1 METMQAEYW
10 KQNYVM
16 SNTVSCD
23 RTDGEIP
30 AGIFMSLWY
39 LTPNSCNCRC
49 IRVLQPDA
57 HKHALLYDAACASAV
72 CPRPAIPGSPA

>member
-23 RTDGEIP
+23 RTDGEIS
-30 AGIFMSLWY
+30 AGIFSVHENL
-39 LTPNSCNCRC
+39 LRS
-49 IRVLQPDA
+49 IRTKCTDRTNRTKRFGVIV
-57 HKHALLYDAACASAV
+57 S
-72 CPRPAIPGSPA
+72 